1 MKVQAD
7 NTWRARILHS
17 ATRSRINSA
26 AVALAVLICGLNPVW
41 AQVEKSSRV
50 DKGGQEQLEELSLN
64 DIQDVGIL
72 LRHIKQQSINVYE
85 EAARR
90 PVNAK
95 DSADVAE
102 ITSIPVKNS
111 DSQMLPA
118 RREWLVFFLATMEPV
133 IRDLTKQV
141 KDLQQGVK
149 QIVIPEQLEKEID
162 PLWDKWAVDVQEM
175 NNHLD
180 QLLPLFDDAPRNNQE
195 IQKVAVKIFDD
206 TNRLES
212 IRKSVFK
219 VMQQIEQK
227 NPNSKIMISPDA
239 KR

>member
-1 MKVQAD
+1 MKVQAA
-7 NTWRARILHS
+7 NTWRAKVFHS

-26 AVALAVLICGLNPVW
+26 TVALALLVCGLNPVW
-41 AQVEKSSRV
+41 AQVEKSSPA
-50 DKGGQEQLEELSLN
+50 DKTGQEQLEELSLN

-95 DSADVAE
+95 DSADIPE
-102 ITSIPVKNS
+102 ITSIPIKNS
-111 DSQMLPA
+111 DSAMLPA

-141 KDLQQGVK
+141 KDLKQGVK

-162 PLWDKWAVDVQEM
+162 PLWDKWALDVQEM
-175 NNHLD
+175 NSHLD
-180 QLLPLFDDAPRNNQE
+180 QLLPLFDDAPHNNQE